1 MNNVI
6 SYYYGINVLDIYDLG
21 SMYYFNYDNKNYYLM
36 PFNRD
41 YNDIKGIIDLCLEL
55 KKRNVLTNEI
65 MINKFNMYL
74 TPINKNYYVLLK
86 DNSSDNPVTMN
97 DIFYIQNNTLGIVGS
112 KNLYR
117 TDYIKLWESKIDYYE
132 DKVREIHGKYINI
145 DKSIDYYIGL
155 SENAVVYLINNEIK
169 ISNVV
174 LSHRRINISKGGID
188 FYNPINYVIDN
199 RTRDFSEYIKDM
211 FFNDNLSFEMFINY
225 LEYMR
230 FDRDEYIL
238 FIGRM
243 LFPSYYFD
251 LVDRIIDNNEN
262 DIILEGII
270 NKQDEYINF
279 IRDIFNYLIK
289 VKRINIPYIE
299 WIIKKNITIQ

>member
-21 SMYYFNYDNKNYYLM
+21 SMYYFNYDNKNYYLI
-36 PFNRD
+36 PINRD

-86 DNSSDNPVTMN
+86 ENSSDNPVTMN
-97 DIFYIQNNTLGIVGS
+97 DIFYIQNNTMGIVGS

-251 LVDRIIDNNEN
+251 VVDRIIDNNEN
-262 DIILEGII
+262 DNILEGII

-299 WIIKKNITIQ
+299 WIIKKI

>member
-6 SYYYGINVLDIYDLG
+6 SYYYGISVLDIYDLG

-86 DNSSDNPVTMN
+86 ENSSDNPVTMN
-97 DIFYIQNNTLGIVGS
+97 DIFYIQNNTIGIVGS

-174 LSHRRINISKGGID
+174 LSHRRINISKGGVD
-188 FYNPINYVIDN
+188 LYNPINYVIDN
-199 RTRDFSEYIKDM
+199 RTRDFSEYIKDI

-262 DIILEGII
+262 DNILEGII

-299 WIIKKNITIQ
+299 WIIKKI

>member
-86 DNSSDNPVTMN
+86 ENSSDNLVTMN
-97 DIFYIQNNTLGIVGS
+97 DIFYIQNNTIGIVGS

-117 TDYIKLWESKIDYYE
+117 TDYIRLWESKIDYYE
-132 DKVREIHGKYINI
+132 DKIKEIQGKYLNI

-155 SENAVVYLINNEIK
+155 SENALVYLINNEIK

-174 LSHRRINISKGGID
+174 LSHRRINISKGGLD

-251 LVDRIIDNNEN
+251 VVDRIIDNNEN
-262 DIILEGII
+262 DNILEGII

-299 WIIKKNITIQ
+299 WIIKKI

>member
-36 PFNRD
+36 PINRD

-86 DNSSDNPVTMN
+86 ENSSDNPVTMN
-97 DIFYIQNNTLGIVGS
+97 DIFYIQNNTIGIVGS

-117 TDYIKLWESKIDYYE
+117 TDYIKMWESKIDYYE
-132 DKVREIHGKYINI
+132 DKIREIQGKYKNI

-155 SENAVVYLINNEIK
+155 SENALVYLINNEIK
-169 ISNVV
+169 ICNVV
-174 LSHRRINISKGGID
+174 LSHRRINISKGGLD

-251 LVDRIIDNNEN
+251 VVDRIIDNNEN
-262 DIILEGII
+262 DNILEGII

-299 WIIKKNITIQ
+299 WIIKKI

>member
-36 PFNRD
+36 PINRD

-65 MINKFNMYL
+65 LINKFNMYL
-74 TPINKNYYVLLK
+74 TPINKYYYVLLK
-86 DNSSDNPVTMN
+86 ENSSDNPVTMN
-97 DIFYIQNNTLGIVGS
+97 DIFYIQNNTIGIVGS

-132 DKVREIHGKYINI
+132 DKIREIQGKYLNI

-155 SENAVVYLINNEIK
+155 SENALVYLINNEIK

-174 LSHRRINISKGGID
+174 LSHRRINISKGGLD

-243 LFPSYYFD
+243 LFPSYYYD
-251 LVDRIIDNNEN
+251 VVDRIIDNNEN
-262 DIILEGII
+262 DNILEGII

-299 WIIKKNITIQ
+299 WIIKKI

>member
-74 TPINKNYYVLLK
+74 TPFNKNYYVLLK
-86 DNSSDNPVTMN
+86 ENSSGNPITMN
-97 DIFYIQNNTLGIVGS
+97 DIFYIQNNTIGIVGS

-117 TDYIKLWESKIDYYE
+117 TDYIRLWESKIDYYE
-132 DKVREIHGKYINI
+132 DKIREIQGKYLNI

-155 SENAVVYLINNEIK
+155 SENALVYLINNEIK

-174 LSHRRINISKGGID
+174 LSHRRINISKGGLD

-270 NKQDEYINF
+270 NKQDEYTNF

-289 VKRINIPYIE
+289 VKKINIPYIE
-299 WIIKKNITIQ
+299 WIIKKI